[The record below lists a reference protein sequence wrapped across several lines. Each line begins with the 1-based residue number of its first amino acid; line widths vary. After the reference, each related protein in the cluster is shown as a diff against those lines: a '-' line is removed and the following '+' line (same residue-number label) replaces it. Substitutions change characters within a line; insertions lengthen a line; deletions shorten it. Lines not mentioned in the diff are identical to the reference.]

1 MHSLFYLLHNK
12 GSSEETVRE
21 ENCHGSTYLTFYDF
35 LIRYIEF
42 LIKEVNR
49 RKDIKRL
56 KVLIFA
62 IIVITAPFSSLLLKT
77 ATQEVVFLL
86 ETATQLVCYSIICS
100 IICF

>member
-12 GSSEETVRE
+12 GSSEEIVRE
-21 ENCHGSTYLTFYDF
+21 ENCHGSTYLTFYDL
-35 LIRYIEF
+35 LIWYIEL

-62 IIVITAPFSSLLLKT
+62 IIIVTVPFSSLLLET
-77 ATQEVVFLL
+77 AIQEVVGAVSVL
-86 ETATQLVCYSIICS
+86 
-100 IICF
+100 